1 MKPFDK
7 KLYIRETCHKHF
19 NKHEIPCQPVCS
31 KMALDPIPD
40 QLKILKRREKVSVS
54 KKFLLKEIAIMHEKG
69 GFSKIKE
76 RICKQD
82 LIYRGH
88 LYFEPVYSHTIY
100 KTLAY
105 LKSHNK

>member
-40 QLKILKRREKVSVS
+40 QLKILKR
-54 KKFLLKEIAIMHEKG
+54 
-69 GFSKIKE
+69 
-76 RICKQD
+76 
-82 LIYRGH
+82 
-88 LYFEPVYSHTIY
+88 
-100 KTLAY
+100 
-105 LKSHNK
+105 